1 MTVNTKKYY
10 NREECEN
17 VFEKASRL
25 KLRFDT
31 GKGQLTIEDLW
42 DLPLTSSINKANLD
56 EIARNL
62 HKQLKNDDDV
72 SFVDKDKKSDYIVQ
86 LKFDI
91 VKHIIEVR
99 LEENEKKAAAHANKT
114 KRQVLLQALVERENE
129 DLKNKS
135 PEELRAMLAELGE

>member
-1 MTVNTKKYY
+1 MTVNTKKFY

-17 VFEKASRL
+17 MFEKASRL

-31 GKGQLTIEDLW
+31 GKGQLTVEDLW
-42 DLPLTSSINKANLD
+42 DLPLTSTINKANLD
-56 EIARNL
+56 EIARSL

-72 SFVDKDKKSDYIVQ
+72 SFVDKDKKSDAIVQ

-99 LEENEKKAAAHANKT
+99 LEENEKKAAARANSA
-114 KRQVLLQALVERENE
+114 KRQVLLQALAERETE
-129 DLKNKS
+129 DLKNKT
-135 PEELRAMLAELGE
+135 PEEIRAMLADLGE

>member
-1 MTVNTKKYY
+1 M
-10 NREECEN
+10 
-17 VFEKASRL
+17 FEKATRL

-31 GKGQLTIEDLW
+31 GKGQLTVEDLW
-42 DLPLTSSINKANLD
+42 DLPLTSTINKANLD
-56 EIARNL
+56 EIARSL

-72 SFVDKDKKSDYIVQ
+72 SFVDKDKKSDAIVQ

-99 LEENEKKAAAHANKT
+99 LEENEKKAAARANSA

-135 PEELRAMLAELGE
+135 PEELRAMLAELRE

>member
-17 VFEKASRL
+17 VFEKATRL

-31 GKGQLTIEDLW
+31 GKGQLTVEDLW
-42 DLPLTSSINKANLD
+42 DLPLTSTINKANLD
-56 EIARNL
+56 EIARSL

-72 SFVDKDKKSDYIVQ
+72 SFVDKDKKSDAIVQ

-99 LEENEKKAAAHANKT
+99 LEENEKKAAARANSA
-114 KRQVLLQALVERENE
+114 KRQVLLQALAERETE
-129 DLKNKS
+129 DLKNKT
-135 PEELRAMLAELGE
+135 PEEIRAMLADLGE

>member
-17 VFEKASRL
+17 VFEKATRL

-31 GKGQLTIEDLW
+31 GKGQLTVEDLW
-42 DLPLTSSINKANLD
+42 DLPLTSTINKANLD
-56 EIARNL
+56 EIARSL

-72 SFVDKDKKSDYIVQ
+72 SFVDKDKKSDAIVQ

-99 LEENEKKAAAHANKT
+99 LEENEKKAAARANSA
-114 KRQVLLQALVERENE
+114 KRQVLLQALAERETE
-129 DLKNKS
+129 DLKNKT
-135 PEELRAMLAELGE
+135 PEEIRAMLADLSE

>member
-1 MTVNTKKYY
+1 MNTKKYY

-17 VFEKASRL
+17 VFEKATRL

-31 GKGQLTIEDLW
+31 GKGQLTVEDLW
-42 DLPLTSSINKANLD
+42 DLPLTSTINKANLD
-56 EIARNL
+56 EIARSL

-72 SFVDKDKKSDYIVQ
+72 SFVDKDKKSDAIVQ

-99 LEENEKKAAAHANKT
+99 LEENEKKAAARANSA
-114 KRQVLLQALVERENE
+114 KRQVLLQALAERETE
-129 DLKNKS
+129 DLKNKT
-135 PEELRAMLAELGE
+135 PEEIRAMLADLSE